1 MDQGAYLALA
11 AALTVLGAIWTWVA
25 FRRRGLGFG
34 VRALGWTLLAPAAYL
49 TGLLRAGGRIVD
61 AIADWA
67 GRLVFSPTV
76 WIGFAV
82 AALAIVLIFLSRVL
96 PSKERSTRA
105 SRAAARKEPGVESG
119 GQAGVTGAA
128 GPASVGASKKSK
140 GAAVEEDDDDMADVN
155 DILKKYG
162 IS

>member
-25 FRRRGLGFG
+25 FRRRGLGAG
-34 VRALGWTLLAPAAYL
+34 VKALGWTLLAPAAYL

-67 GRLVFSPTV
+67 ARLVFSPTV
-76 WIGFAV
+76 WIGFGIAT
-82 AALAIVLIFLSRVL
+82 LAIVLIFVARLL
-96 PSKERSTRA
+96 PTKEKP
-105 SRAAARKEPGVESG
+105 SRAARKAAAGGAPGS
-119 GQAGVTGAA
+119 A
-128 GPASVGASKKSK
+128 GPASVTAPRTTK
-140 GAAVEEDDDDMADVN
+140 GPVVDDDDEDMADVN

>member
-25 FRRRGLGFG
+25 FRRRGLGAG
-34 VRALGWTLLAPAAYL
+34 VRAFGWTLLAPAAYL

-61 AIADWA
+61 AVADWA
-67 GRLVFSPTV
+67 ARLVFSPTV
-76 WIGFAV
+76 WIGFGI
-82 AALAIVLIFLSRVL
+82 AALAIVLIFVARVL
-96 PSKERSTRA
+96 PTKEKP
-105 SRAAARKEPGVESG
+105 SRAARKEA
-119 GQAGVTGAA
+119 AGAAPAGSA
-128 GPASVGASKKSK
+128 GPASVAAPKTAK
-140 GAAVEEDDDDMADVN
+140 GPVVDDDDEDMADVN

>member
-25 FRRRGLGFG
+25 FRRRGLGAG
-34 VRALGWTLLAPAAYL
+34 VRAAGWTLLAPAAYL

-61 AIADWA
+61 AVADWA
-67 GRLVFSPTV
+67 ARLVFSPTV
-76 WIGFAV
+76 WIGFGI
-82 AALAIVLIFLSRVL
+82 AALAIVLIFVARLL
-96 PSKERSTRA
+96 PTKEKP
-105 SRAAARKEPGVESG
+105 SRAARKGA
-119 GQAGVTGAA
+119 AGAAPAGSA
-128 GPASVGASKKSK
+128 GPASVAAPKTAK
-140 GAAVEEDDDDMADVN
+140 GPVVDDDDDDMADVN

>member
-25 FRRRGLGFG
+25 FRRRGLGAG
-34 VRALGWTLLAPAAYL
+34 TKALGWTLLAPAAYL

-67 GRLVFSPTV
+67 ARLVFSPTV
-76 WIGFAV
+76 WVGFGV
-82 AALAIVLIFLSRVL
+82 AALAVVLIFVARVL
-96 PSKERSTRA
+96 PTKEKP
-105 SRAAARKEPGVESG
+105 SRAARKE
-119 GQAGVTGAA
+119 AGAA
-128 GPASVGASKKSK
+128 PGPSAVAAPKPAK
-140 GAAVEEDDDDMADVN
+140 GGPVVDDDEDMADVN

>member
-25 FRRRGLGFG
+25 FRRRGLGAG
-34 VRALGWTLLAPAAYL
+34 VKALGWTMLAPAAYL

-67 GRLVFSPTV
+67 ARLVFSPTV
-76 WIGFAV
+76 WVGFGI
-82 AALAIVLIFLSRVL
+82 AALAIVLIFVARVL
-96 PSKERSTRA
+96 PTKERP
-105 SRAAARKEPGVESG
+105 SRAARKA
-119 GQAGVTGAA
+119 AGAAPAGAA
-128 GPASVGASKKSK
+128 GPASVAAPKTAK
-140 GAAVEEDDDDMADVN
+140 GPVIDDDDDDMADVN

>member
-11 AALTVLGAIWTWVA
+11 AALTILGAIWTWVA
-25 FRRRGLGFG
+25 FRRRGLGAG
-34 VRALGWTLLAPAAYL
+34 VKAAGWTLLAPAAYL

-67 GRLVFSPTV
+67 ARLVFSPTV
-76 WIGFAV
+76 WIGFGI
-82 AALAIVLIFLSRVL
+82 AALAIVLIFVSRLL
-96 PSKERSTRA
+96 PTKEKP
-105 SRAAARKEPGVESG
+105 SRAARKGA
-119 GQAGVTGAA
+119 AGAAPAGSA
-128 GPASVGASKKSK
+128 GPASVAAPKTAK
-140 GAAVEEDDDDMADVN
+140 GPVVDDDDDDMADVN

>member
-25 FRRRGLGFG
+25 FRRRGLGAG
-34 VRALGWTLLAPAAYL
+34 VRAAGWTLLAPAAYL

-67 GRLVFSPTV
+67 ARLVFSPTV
-76 WIGFAV
+76 WIGFGI
-82 AALAIVLIFLSRVL
+82 AALAIVLIFVARLLPTKEKPSR
-96 PSKERSTRA
+96 
-105 SRAAARKEPGVESG
+105 AARKEA
-119 GQAGVTGAA
+119 AGAAPAGSA
-128 GPASVGASKKSK
+128 GPASVAAPKAAK
-140 GAAVEEDDDDMADVN
+140 GPVVDDDDEDMADVN

>member
-25 FRRRGLGFG
+25 LRRRGLGAG
-34 VRALGWTLLAPAAYL
+34 VKALGWTLLAPAAYL

-67 GRLVFSPTV
+67 ARLVFSPTV
-76 WIGFAV
+76 WIGFGI
-82 AALAIVLIFLSRVL
+82 AALAIVLIFLARLL
-96 PSKERSTRA
+96 PTKEKP
-105 SRAAARKEPGVESG
+105 SRAARKGA
-119 GQAGVTGAA
+119 AGAAPAGSA
-128 GPASVGASKKSK
+128 GPASVAAPKTAKSP
-140 GAAVEEDDDDMADVN
+140 VIDEDDDDLADVN

>member
-25 FRRRGLGFG
+25 FRRRGLGAG
-34 VRALGWTLLAPAAYL
+34 VKAAGWTLLAPAAYL

-67 GRLVFSPTV
+67 ARLVFSPTV
-76 WIGFAV
+76 WIGFGI
-82 AALAIVLIFLSRVL
+82 AALAIVLIFVARLLPTKEKPSR
-96 PSKERSTRA
+96 
-105 SRAAARKEPGVESG
+105 AARKEAT
-119 GQAGVTGAA
+119 AGAS
-128 GPASVGASKKSK
+128 GPASVAAPKTAKSP
-140 GAAVEEDDDDMADVN
+140 VVDDDDEDMADVN

>member
-25 FRRRGLGFG
+25 LRRRGLGAG
-34 VRALGWTLLAPAAYL
+34 VKALGWTLLAPAAYL

-67 GRLVFSPTV
+67 ARLVFSPTV
-76 WIGFAV
+76 WIGFGI
-82 AALAIVLIFLSRVL
+82 AALAIVLIFVARFL
-96 PSKERSTRA
+96 PTKEKP
-105 SRAAARKEPGVESG
+105 SRAARKGS
-119 GQAGVTGAA
+119 TGAAPAGSA
-128 GPASVGASKKSK
+128 GPASVAARKTAKSP
-140 GAAVEEDDDDMADVN
+140 VSDEDDDDLADVN

>member
-25 FRRRGLGFG
+25 FRRRGLGAG
-34 VRALGWTLLAPAAYL
+34 VRAAGWTLLAPAAYL

-67 GRLVFSPTV
+67 ARLVFSPTV
-76 WIGFAV
+76 WIGFGV
-82 AALAIVLIFLSRVL
+82 AALAIVLIFVARVL
-96 PSKERSTRA
+96 PTKEKP
-105 SRAAARKEPGVESG
+105 SRAARKE
-119 GQAGVTGAA
+119 AAAGAA
-128 GPASVGASKKSK
+128 GPASVAAPK
-140 GAAVEEDDDDMADVN
+140 GAKGPVVDDDDADMADVN

>member
-25 FRRRGLGFG
+25 FRRRGLGAG
-34 VRALGWTLLAPAAYL
+34 VKAAGWTLLAPAAYL

-67 GRLVFSPTV
+67 ARLVFSPTV
-76 WIGFAV
+76 WIGFGI
-82 AALAIVLIFLSRVL
+82 AALAIVLIFVSRLL
-96 PSKERSTRA
+96 PTKEKP
-105 SRAAARKEPGVESG
+105 SRAARKGA
-119 GQAGVTGAA
+119 AGAAPAGSA
-128 GPASVGASKKSK
+128 GPASVAAPKTAK
-140 GAAVEEDDDDMADVN
+140 GPVVDDDDDDMADVN

>member
-25 FRRRGLGFG
+25 LRRRGLGAG
-34 VRALGWTLLAPAAYL
+34 VKALGWTLLAPAAYL

-67 GRLVFSPTV
+67 ARLVFSPTV
-76 WIGFAV
+76 WIGFGI
-82 AALAIVLIFLSRVL
+82 AALAIVLIFVSRLL
-96 PSKERSTRA
+96 PTKEKP
-105 SRAAARKEPGVESG
+105 SRAARKAA
-119 GQAGVTGAA
+119 AGAAPAGSA
-128 GPASVGASKKSK
+128 GPASVAAPRTAKSP
-140 GAAVEEDDDDMADVN
+140 VIDEDDDDLADVN

>member
-11 AALTVLGAIWTWVA
+11 AALTILGAIWTWVA
-25 FRRRGLGFG
+25 LRRRGLGAG
-34 VRALGWTLLAPAAYL
+34 VKALGWTLLAPAAYL

-67 GRLVFSPTV
+67 ARLVFSPTV
-76 WIGFAV
+76 WIGFGI
-82 AALAIVLIFLSRVL
+82 AALAILLIFLARFL
-96 PSKERSTRA
+96 PTKEKP
-105 SRAAARKEPGVESG
+105 SRAARKGT
-119 GQAGVTGAA
+119 AGAAPAGSA
-128 GPASVGASKKSK
+128 GPAPVAAPRTAKSP
-140 GAAVEEDDDDMADVN
+140 VVDEDDDDLADVN

>member
-25 FRRRGLGFG
+25 FRRRGLGAG

-49 TGLLRAGGRIVD
+49 TGILRAGGRIVD

-67 GRLVFSPTV
+67 ARLVFSPPV
-76 WIGFAV
+76 WVGFGV
-82 AALAIVLIFLSRVL
+82 AALAVVLIFVARVL
-96 PSKERSTRA
+96 PTKEKPARA
-105 SRAAARKEPGVESG
+105 RRGAPKE
-119 GQAGVTGAA
+119 TGAA
-128 GPASVGASKKSK
+128 PGPASVAAPKTAK
-140 GAAVEEDDDDMADVN
+140 GPAAKGPVAEDDDEDMADVN

>member
-25 FRRRGLGFG
+25 FRRRGLGAG
-34 VRALGWTLLAPAAYL
+34 VKALGWTLLAPAAYL

-67 GRLVFSPTV
+67 ARLVFSPTV
-76 WIGFAV
+76 WIGFGL
-82 AALAIVLIFLSRVL
+82 AALAIVLIFLARVL
-96 PSKERSTRA
+96 PTKERP
-105 SRAAARKEPGVESG
+105 SRAARKA
-119 GQAGVTGAA
+119 AGAAPAGAA
-128 GPASVGASKKSK
+128 GPASVAAPRTAK
-140 GAAVEEDDDDMADVN
+140 GPVIDDDDDDMADVN

>member
-11 AALTVLGAIWTWVA
+11 AALTVLGGIWTWVA
-25 FRRRGLGFG
+25 FRRRGLGAG
-34 VRALGWTLLAPAAYL
+34 VKAAGWTLLAPAAYL

-67 GRLVFSPTV
+67 ARLVFSPTV
-76 WIGFAV
+76 WIGFGI
-82 AALAIVLIFLSRVL
+82 AALAIVLIFVARLLPTKEKPSR
-96 PSKERSTRA
+96 
-105 SRAAARKEPGVESG
+105 AARKE
-119 GQAGVTGAA
+119 ATAGAA
-128 GPASVGASKKSK
+128 GPASVAAPKTAK
-140 GAAVEEDDDDMADVN
+140 GPVVDDDDEDMADVN

>member
-25 FRRRGLGFG
+25 FRRRGLGAG
-34 VRALGWTLLAPAAYL
+34 VKAAGWTLLAPAAYL

-67 GRLVFSPTV
+67 ARLVFSPTV
-76 WIGFAV
+76 WIGFGI
-82 AALAIVLIFLSRVL
+82 AALAIVLIFVARVL
-96 PSKERSTRA
+96 PTKEKP
-105 SRAAARKEPGVESG
+105 SRAARKGA
-119 GQAGVTGAA
+119 AGAAPAGSA
-128 GPASVGASKKSK
+128 GPASVAAPKAAK
-140 GAAVEEDDDDMADVN
+140 GPVVDDDDEDMADVN

>member
-25 FRRRGLGFG
+25 FRRRGLGAG
-34 VRALGWTLLAPAAYL
+34 VRAAGWTLLAPAAYL

-61 AIADWA
+61 AVADWA
-67 GRLVFSPTV
+67 ARLVFSPTV
-76 WIGFAV
+76 WIGFGI
-82 AALAIVLIFLSRVL
+82 AALAIVLIFVARLL
-96 PSKERSTRA
+96 PTKEKP
-105 SRAAARKEPGVESG
+105 SRAARKGA
-119 GQAGVTGAA
+119 AGAAPAGSA
-128 GPASVGASKKSK
+128 GPASVAAPKTVK
-140 GAAVEEDDDDMADVN
+140 GPVVEDDDDDMADVN

>member
-25 FRRRGLGFG
+25 FRRRGLGAG
-34 VRALGWTLLAPAAYL
+34 VKAAGWTLLAPAAYL

-67 GRLVFSPTV
+67 ARLVFSPIV
-76 WIGFAV
+76 WIGFGI
-82 AALAIVLIFLSRVL
+82 AALAIVLIFVARVL
-96 PSKERSTRA
+96 PTKEKP
-105 SRAAARKEPGVESG
+105 SRAARKE
-119 GQAGVTGAA
+119 AAAGAA
-128 GPASVGASKKSK
+128 GPASVAAPKTAK
-140 GAAVEEDDDDMADVN
+140 GPVVDDDDEDMADVN

>member
-25 FRRRGLGFG
+25 FRRRGLGAG
-34 VRALGWTLLAPAAYL
+34 VKAAGWTLLAPAAYL

-67 GRLVFSPTV
+67 ARLVFSPAV
-76 WIGFAV
+76 WIGFGI
-82 AALAIVLIFLSRVL
+82 AALAIVLIFVSRLL
-96 PSKERSTRA
+96 PTKEKP
-105 SRAAARKEPGVESG
+105 SRAARKGA
-119 GQAGVTGAA
+119 AGAAPAGSA
-128 GPASVGASKKSK
+128 GPASVAAPKTAK
-140 GAAVEEDDDDMADVN
+140 GPVVDDDDDDMADVN

>member
-1 MDQGAYLALA
+1 MDQGAYFALA

-49 TGLLRAGGRIVD
+49 TGLLRTGGRIVD

-76 WIGFAV
+76 WIGFGV
-82 AALAIVLIFLSRVL
+82 AALAILLIFASRML
-96 PSKERSTRA
+96 PSKEKATRA
-105 SRAAARKEPGVESG
+105 SRAAAKAETGSSG
-119 GQAGVTGAA
+119 DGAGA
-128 GPASVGASKKSK
+128 GPASVGTAKKSS
-140 GAAVEEDDDDMADVN
+140 GPVVDDDDEDMADVN

>member
-25 FRRRGLGFG
+25 FRRRGLGSG

-49 TGLLRAGGRIVD
+49 TGILRAGSRIVD
-61 AIADWA
+61 ALADWA
-67 GRLVFSPTV
+67 ARLVFSPMV
-76 WIGFAV
+76 WAGFGL
-82 AALAIVLIFLSRVL
+82 AALAIVLIFLARVL
-96 PSKERSTRA
+96 PKKERPTRA
-105 SRAAARKEPGVESG
+105 TRRQARREPG
-119 GQAGVTGAA
+119 AAA
-128 GPASVGASKKSK
+128 GPGT
-140 GAAVEEDDDDMADVN
+140 GPAAVDAPAQKTSQGPVIDDDDEDMADVN

>member
-11 AALTVLGAIWTWVA
+11 AALTVLGAIWTWIA
-25 FRRRGLGFG
+25 FRRRGLGAG
-34 VRALGWTLLAPAAYL
+34 VKGLGWTLIAPAAYL

-67 GRLVFSPTV
+67 ARLVFSPTV
-76 WIGFAV
+76 WIGFGI
-82 AALAIVLIFLSRVL
+82 AALAIVLIFVARVL
-96 PSKERSTRA
+96 PTKERP
-105 SRAAARKEPGVESG
+105 SRTARRE
-119 GQAGVTGAA
+119 AGAA
-128 GPASVGASKKSK
+128 PGPASVAAPKAAK
-140 GAAVEEDDDDMADVN
+140 GPLADDDDDDLADVN

>member
-25 FRRRGLGFG
+25 LRRRGLGSG
-34 VRALGWTLLAPAAYL
+34 TKALGWTLLAPAAYL

-67 GRLVFSPTV
+67 ARLVFSPTV
-76 WIGFAV
+76 WVGFGI
-82 AALAIVLIFLSRVL
+82 AALAIVLIFLARLLPTKEKPSR
-96 PSKERSTRA
+96 
-105 SRAAARKEPGVESG
+105 AARKEV
-119 GQAGVTGAA
+119 GATP
-128 GPASVGASKKSK
+128 GPASVAAPKTAK
-140 GAAVEEDDDDMADVN
+140 GPVVDDDDEDMADVN

>member
-25 FRRRGLGFG
+25 FRRRGLGAG
-34 VRALGWTLLAPAAYL
+34 VKAAGWTLLAPAAYL

-67 GRLVFSPTV
+67 ARLVFSPTV
-76 WIGFAV
+76 WIGFGI
-82 AALAIVLIFLSRVL
+82 AALAIVLIFVARLLPTKEKPSR
-96 PSKERSTRA
+96 
-105 SRAAARKEPGVESG
+105 AARKEAA
-119 GQAGVTGAA
+119 AGTA
-128 GPASVGASKKSK
+128 GPASVAAPKRAK
-140 GAAVEEDDDDMADVN
+140 GPVVEEDDDDLADVN

>member
-25 FRRRGLGFG
+25 FRRRGLGAG
-34 VRALGWTLLAPAAYL
+34 VKAAGWTLLAPAAYL

-67 GRLVFSPTV
+67 ARLVFSPTV
-76 WIGFAV
+76 WIGFGI
-82 AALAIVLIFLSRVL
+82 AALAIVLIFVARVL
-96 PSKERSTRA
+96 PTKEKP
-105 SRAAARKEPGVESG
+105 SRAARKG
-119 GQAGVTGAA
+119 ATGAAPAGSA
-128 GPASVGASKKSK
+128 GPASVAAPKTAK
-140 GAAVEEDDDDMADVN
+140 GPVVDDDDEDMADVN

>member
-25 FRRRGLGFG
+25 LRRRGLGAG
-34 VRALGWTLLAPAAYL
+34 VKALGWTLLAPAAYL

-67 GRLVFSPTV
+67 ARLVFSPMV
-76 WIGFAV
+76 WIGFGI
-82 AALAIVLIFLSRVL
+82 AALAIVLIFLARFL
-96 PSKERSTRA
+96 PAKEKP
-105 SRAAARKEPGVESG
+105 SRAARKAA
-119 GQAGVTGAA
+119 AGAAPAGSA
-128 GPASVGASKKSK
+128 GPASVAAPKTAKSP
-140 GAAVEEDDDDMADVN
+140 VIDEDDDDLADVN

>member
-11 AALTVLGAIWTWVA
+11 AALTILGAIWTWVA
-25 FRRRGLGFG
+25 FRRRGLGAA
-34 VRALGWTLLAPAAYL
+34 VKAAGWTLLAPAAYL

-67 GRLVFSPTV
+67 ARLVFSPTV
-76 WIGFAV
+76 WIGFGI
-82 AALAIVLIFLSRVL
+82 AALAIVLIFVSRLL
-96 PSKERSTRA
+96 PTKEKP
-105 SRAAARKEPGVESG
+105 SRAARKGA
-119 GQAGVTGAA
+119 AGAAPAGSA
-128 GPASVGASKKSK
+128 GPASVAAPKAAK
-140 GAAVEEDDDDMADVN
+140 GPVVDDDDEDMADVN

>member
-11 AALTVLGAIWTWVA
+11 AALTVLGAIWTWIA
-25 FRRRGLGFG
+25 FRRRGLGAG
-34 VRALGWTLLAPAAYL
+34 VKGLGWTLLAPAAYL

-67 GRLVFSPTV
+67 ARLVFSPTV
-76 WIGFAV
+76 WIGFGL
-82 AALAIVLIFLSRVL
+82 AALAIVLIFVARVL
-96 PSKERSTRA
+96 PTKEKP
-105 SRAAARKEPGVESG
+105 SRAARKE
-119 GQAGVTGAA
+119 AGAA
-128 GPASVGASKKSK
+128 PGPASVTAPKTAEGP
-140 GAAVEEDDDDMADVN
+140 VLDDDDDDMADVN

>member
-25 FRRRGLGFG
+25 FRRRGLGAG
-34 VRALGWTLLAPAAYL
+34 VKAAGWTLLAPAAYL

-67 GRLVFSPTV
+67 ARLVFSPTV
-76 WIGFAV
+76 WIGFGI
-82 AALAIVLIFLSRVL
+82 AALAIVLIFVSRLL
-96 PSKERSTRA
+96 PTKEKP
-105 SRAAARKEPGVESG
+105 SRAARKAA
-119 GQAGVTGAA
+119 AGAAPAGSA
-128 GPASVGASKKSK
+128 GPASVAAPKTAK
-140 GAAVEEDDDDMADVN
+140 GPLVDDDDDDMADVN

>member
-25 FRRRGLGFG
+25 FRRRGLGAG
-34 VRALGWTLLAPAAYL
+34 VRAAGWTLLAPAAYL

-61 AIADWA
+61 AVADWA
-67 GRLVFSPTV
+67 ARLVFSPTV
-76 WIGFAV
+76 WIGFGI
-82 AALAIVLIFLSRVL
+82 AALAIVLIFVARLL
-96 PSKERSTRA
+96 PTKEKP
-105 SRAAARKEPGVESG
+105 SRAARK
-119 GQAGVTGAA
+119 GAA
-128 GPASVGASKKSK
+128 GAAPAGSAGQASVAAPKTAK
-140 GAAVEEDDDDMADVN
+140 GPVVDDDDDDMADVN

>member
-49 TGLLRAGGRIVD
+49 TGLLRAAGRIVD

-67 GRLVFSPTV
+67 ARLVFSPTV

-82 AALAIVLIFLSRVL
+82 AALAVVLIFASRVL

-105 SRAAARKEPGVESG
+105 SRAAAKKEAG
-119 GQAGVTGAA
+119 GSPAAAGTA
-128 GPASVGASKKSK
+128 GPASVDAPKQARGP
-140 GAAVEEDDDDMADVN
+140 VVDDDDDDMADVN

>member
-25 FRRRGLGFG
+25 FRRRGLGAG
-34 VRALGWTLLAPAAYL
+34 VRAAGWTLLAPAAYL

-61 AIADWA
+61 AVADWA
-67 GRLVFSPTV
+67 ARLVFSPTV
-76 WIGFAV
+76 WIGFGI
-82 AALAIVLIFLSRVL
+82 AALAIVLIFVARLL
-96 PSKERSTRA
+96 PTKEKP
-105 SRAAARKEPGVESG
+105 SRAARKAA
-119 GQAGVTGAA
+119 AGAAPAGSA
-128 GPASVGASKKSK
+128 GPASVAAPKTAK
-140 GAAVEEDDDDMADVN
+140 GPVVDDDDDDMADVN

>member
-25 FRRRGLGFG
+25 LRRRGLGAG
-34 VRALGWTLLAPAAYL
+34 VKALGWTLLAPAAYL

-67 GRLVFSPTV
+67 ARLVFSPTV
-76 WIGFAV
+76 WIGFGI
-82 AALAIVLIFLSRVL
+82 AALAIVLIFLARLL
-96 PSKERSTRA
+96 PTKEKP
-105 SRAAARKEPGVESG
+105 SRAARKGT
-119 GQAGVTGAA
+119 AGAAPAGSA
-128 GPASVGASKKSK
+128 GPASVAAPKTAKSP
-140 GAAVEEDDDDMADVN
+140 VIDEDDDDLADVN

>member
-25 FRRRGLGFG
+25 FRRRGLGAG
-34 VRALGWTLLAPAAYL
+34 VKALGWTLLAPAAYL

-67 GRLVFSPTV
+67 ARLVFSPTV
-76 WIGFAV
+76 WVGFGV
-82 AALAIVLIFLSRVL
+82 AALAIVLIFLARVL
-96 PSKERSTRA
+96 PTKEKP
-105 SRAAARKEPGVESG
+105 SRAARKE
-119 GQAGVTGAA
+119 AGAAPAGAA
-128 GPASVGASKKSK
+128 GPASVAASKPAK
-140 GAAVEEDDDDMADVN
+140 GPVVADDDEDMADVN